1 MKDKPRKFW
10 ITEKSNDKWCAG
22 NTNAPTIMIGE
33 KASDLIKSDWGYFVN
48 NYEKVGL
55 YRNDLLKKP

>member
-1 MKDKPRKFW
+1 
-10 ITEKSNDKWCAG
+10 
-22 NTNAPTIMIGE
+22 MIGE

-55 YRNDLLKKP
+55 SINDTANENKPVIN